1 MIYTVFPKC
10 DAGPSAMP
18 QDFETMHEAKEYA
31 TELEAQG
38 IDSDIEQTDGE
49 KE

>member
-10 DAGPSAMP
+10 DADAMP